1 MSDIN
6 DRLAALD
13 PAATQPYRP
22 PALEDMVSRIVASSP
37 SGAARSTWW
46 QRVQLRMAGTL
57 ILGTVLSAG
66 TLAVLSNGPS
76 LPVLAIANAH
86 APTAFASRG
95 DTMQLYEEIDFSPS
109 PSLAASPASSPSY
122 QLQIPSDSAAEA
134 ARVASLFGV
143 TGSVLHSGS
152 DWTVSDPSGAALDY
166 QVSGIPQW
174 YYSSTTPAI
183 APATASS
190 SATGPLPS
198 HAALAADVQGYL
210 DKLGYGY
217 RLSSP
222 SFSTSTT
229 STTNANG
236 TQSSRS
242 QEEVSY
248 VVSVDG
254 LSTDQNV
261 SFSVDA
267 NNDLVYAQGPAF
279 RVDPSTGYPLQSP
292 LQGVSTLNETEHSKF
307 SAASGSASA
316 SAAPIVQATLNSA
329 SLSLASYQLSDGTT
343 WLLPLYTY
351 AGTVVRANGASATG
365 TWSEIAI
372 DPSYVHISA
381 TDARG
386 IVNY

>member
-1 MSDIN
+1 
-6 DRLAALD
+6 
-13 PAATQPYRP
+13 
-22 PALEDMVSRIVASSP
+22 
-37 SGAARSTWW
+37 
-46 QRVQLRMAGTL
+46 
-57 ILGTVLSAG
+57 
-66 TLAVLSNGPS
+66 
-76 LPVLAIANAH
+76 
-86 APTAFASRG
+86 
-95 DTMQLYEEIDFSPS
+95 
-109 PSLAASPASSPSY
+109 
-122 QLQIPSDSAAEA
+122 
-134 ARVASLFGV
+134 
-143 TGSVLHSGS
+143 
-152 DWTVSDPSGAALDY
+152 
-166 QVSGIPQW
+166 
-174 YYSSTTPAI
+174 
-183 APATASS
+183 
-190 SATGPLPS
+190 
-198 HAALAADVQGYL
+198 
-210 DKLGYGY
+210 
-217 RLSSP
+217 
-222 SFSTSTT
+222 
-229 STTNANG
+229 
-236 TQSSRS
+236 
-242 QEEVSY
+242 VSY

-279 RVDPSTGYPLQSP
+279 RVDPSTDYPLQSP

-307 SAASGSASA
+307 SAASGSA